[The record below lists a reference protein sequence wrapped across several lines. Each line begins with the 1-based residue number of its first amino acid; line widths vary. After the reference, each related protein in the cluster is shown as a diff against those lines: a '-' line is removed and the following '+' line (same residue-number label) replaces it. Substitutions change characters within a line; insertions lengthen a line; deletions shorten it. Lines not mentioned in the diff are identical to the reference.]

1 MKAGNHYFFG
11 GVDTVELA
19 KKHGTPLYVLSE
31 DIILENINTLKRG
44 FIDKYDNVKVLYASK
59 AFLSLAMAEIIN
71 NEGLGID
78 VVSGGELFTVMKAA
92 FNPEEIFFHGNNK
105 TQKEL
110 EMAVDYGVG
119 NIVVDNI
126 YELDLLTEILKKENK
141 TQNILLRLSPGL
153 TNIDTHDYII
163 TGQRDTKFGFQI
175 DESLKNDVIP
185 RILSE
190 DSLDLKGF
198 HYHIGS
204 QLFDNVTYLNAF
216 KIIFDLIEWINEKY
230 KYSTEILNIG
240 GGFGVPYQEE
250 TKPLDIEKV
259 LSEIMETIE
268 NEFTQAN
275 MPRPQVII
283 EPGRWIIGPAGI
295 TIYKIGAI
303 KRIEGIRTYAAV
315 DGGMADNI
323 RPALYKALYSADIA
337 NKYNQEKCRLY
348 TIAGK
353 ACESGDILV
362 KDINLPEIETGDY
375 LVIHTTGAYNYS
387 MASNYNR
394 MLIPAV
400 VLVKNGED
408 RIIVKRQTY
417 EDIIS
422 RDVFLQI

>member
-1 MKAGNHYFFG
+1 MKVNNHYIFG

-19 KKHGTPLYVLSE
+19 KKHETPLYVLSE
-31 DIILENINTLKRG
+31 DIIMENINTLKKC
-44 FIDKYDNVKVLYASK
+44 FIDKYEDVKVLYASK
-59 AFLSLAMAEIIN
+59 AFLSLAMAQIIN
-71 NEGLGID
+71 REGLGID
-78 VVSGGELFTVMKAA
+78 VVSGGELFTVMKAG
-92 FNPEEIFFHGNNK
+92 FDSKEIFFHGNNK
-105 TQKEL
+105 TRREL
-110 EMAVDYGVG
+110 EMAIDYGVG
-119 NIVVDNI
+119 QIVVDNLH
-126 YELDLLTEILKKENK
+126 ELELLVEILKKENK
-141 TQNILLRLSPGL
+141 TQDILLRLSPGL
-153 TNIDTHDYII
+153 TDIETHEYII

-175 DESLKNDVIP
+175 DESLKNDIIP

-204 QLFDNVTYLNAF
+204 QLFDNMTYINAF
-216 KIIFDLIEWINEKY
+216 KIIFDLIEWTKDMYN
-230 KYSTEILNIG
+230 YSTEILNIG
-240 GGFGVPYQEE
+240 GGFGIPYQKD
-250 TKPLDIEKV
+250 TQPLDIEKI
-259 LSEIMETIE
+259 LSEIMKTIE

-275 MPRPQVII
+275 LQRPQVII

-295 TIYKIGAI
+295 TIYKIGAV
-303 KRIEGIRTYAAV
+303 KSIEDVRTYAAV

-323 RPALYKALYSADIA
+323 RPSLYKALYSADIA
-337 NKYNQEKCRLY
+337 NKYGQEKNHLY

-375 LVIHTTGAYNYS
+375 LIIHTTGAYNFS

-400 VLVKNGED
+400 VLVGGGKE
-408 RIIVKRQTY
+408 RVIVKRQSY

-422 RDVFLQI
+422 RDVAL

>member
-1 MKAGNHYFFG
+1 MKANNHYFFG

-31 DIILENINTLKRG
+31 DIILENINTLKKG
-44 FIDKYDNVKVLYASK
+44 FINKYDNVKVLYASK

-71 NEGLGID
+71 KEGLGID
-78 VVSGGELFTVMKAA
+78 VVSGGELFTVMKAG
-92 FNPEEIFFHGNNK
+92 FDPKEIFFHGNNK
-105 TQKEL
+105 TEKEL

-126 YELDLLTEILKKENK
+126 YELDLLTSILKKENK
-141 TQNILLRLSPGL
+141 KQDILLRLSPGL

-175 DESLKNDVIP
+175 DESLKNDIIP
-185 RILSE
+185 KILSD

-204 QLFDNVTYLNAF
+204 QLFDNATYLNAF
-216 KIIFDLIEWINEKY
+216 KIIFDLIEWINESH

-240 GGFGVPYQEE
+240 GGFGVPYREE

-259 LSEIMETIE
+259 LSEIMSTVE

-283 EPGRWIIGPAGI
+283 EPGRWIVGPAGI

-303 KRIEGIRTYAAV
+303 KMIEGIRTYAAV

-323 RPALYKALYSADIA
+323 RPSLYKALYSADIA
-337 NKYNQEKCRLY
+337 NKYNQEKSHLY

-400 VLVKNGED
+400 VLVNNGED
-408 RIIVKRQTY
+408 RVIVKRQTY

-422 RDVFLQI
+422 RDVSL